1 VRYFATASGPRVRDA
16 MRAGLLGQIVTPAA
30 GNRVM
35 LGVDWCADNAVFAN
49 RYPGDDTYLA
59 WLDAR
64 SWAAHRCAFAVAPD
78 VVADAAAT
86 LRRSAPMLP
95 RLRAAG
101 YRAALAAQNGLEH
114 LPVPWDE
121 FDALFLGGDTAWKL
135 GPHARRLTAEAKA
148 LGKWVHIGRVNS
160 RRRLQIAAHMGCDS
174 ADGTYL
180 AHAPDQNLPRL
191 LDWLTE
197 LSDQLALFDLS
208 DSAEPPP
215 QTTRVPGDFTTP
227 GPSRAATSAPQA
239 PRWSPTLALPDPA
252 RPRHRR

>member
-1 VRYFATASGPRVRDA
+1 MRYYATASGPKVRDA

-30 GNRVM
+30 GNRLL

-49 RYPGDDTYLA
+49 HYPGDDAYLA
-59 WLDAR
+59 WLDSR

-78 VVADAAAT
+78 VVGDAAAT

-95 RLRAAG
+95 RLRNAG
-101 YRAALAAQNGLEH
+101 YPAALVAQNGLEH

-121 FDALFLGGDTAWKL
+121 FDVLFLGGDTDWKL
-135 GPHARRLTAEAKA
+135 GQHARRLTADAKA
-148 LGKWVHIGRVNS
+148 RGKWVHMGRVNS

-180 AHAPDQNLPRL
+180 AHAPDQNLTRL
-191 LDWLTE
+191 LDWLNE
-197 LSDQLALFDLS
+197 LSDQLALFDPIDLP
-208 DSAEPPP
+208 EHPPP
-215 QTTRVPGDFTTP
+215 DTQLAADSTTIRPARSSTATP
-227 GPSRAATSAPQA
+227 QL
-239 PRWSPTLALPDPA
+239 PRWSTPLIPANPT